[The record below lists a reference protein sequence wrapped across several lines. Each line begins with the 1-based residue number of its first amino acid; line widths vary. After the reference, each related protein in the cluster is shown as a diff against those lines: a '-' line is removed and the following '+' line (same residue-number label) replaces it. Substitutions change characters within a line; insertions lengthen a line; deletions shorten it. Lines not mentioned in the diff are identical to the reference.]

1 LNDTVV
7 SYHTPQGPK
16 GKLITGHLKE
26 FQTNPLDFLT
36 RLATEYG
43 EVAKFRFGPFQN
55 VYLVSDP
62 EMIKQVLVTKQ
73 KHFVKSQDFDALKP
87 ILGEGLLTSEKDF
100 HMRQRRLIQPAF
112 KRSHILNYGQAMID
126 ITADYIDTWQ
136 DGEDRIIT
144 HDMMSITLGIISKT
158 MFNMDFKEGY
168 DVLWEAIETAMGTAV
183 KRMRT
188 LLQLPLWVPTKSNR
202 EYRNA
207 IQALD
212 EVIYGIIE
220 KRRADP
226 DKHEDM
232 LGILMDA
239 RDDDDGLGM
248 TDREVRDELMT
259 IFLAGHETTANAI
272 SWTLYLL
279 SQHPEVEN
287 KLFEEIN
294 NVIGNRPPT
303 PGDFMKL
310 TYTQDIIW
318 ESMRLFP
325 PAFVT
330 GREVEE
336 QVEINGYQFK
346 KGDVILVSQYVMHR
360 KPEYFHDPQ
369 SFKPER
375 FENNF
380 VKTIPAYAYFP
391 FGGGPRVCIGN
402 HFALM
407 EAVLVLVTIA
417 QRYKLRLAPDHH
429 EVKPYPSITLRPK
442 RGLRMIVEERNE
454 IGLQPDAAEA

>member
-1 LNDTVV
+1 LSNRVV
-7 SYHTPQGPK
+7 SNHTPLGPK
-16 GKLITGHLKE
+16 GKLLTGHLKE
-26 FQTNPLDFLT
+26 FQTDPLDFLT

-43 EVAKFRFGPFQN
+43 DVAKFRFGPFQN

-62 EMIKQVLVTKQ
+62 DMIKQVLVSKQ
-73 KHFVKSQDFDALKP
+73 KHFVKSKDFHALKP
-87 ILGEGLLTSEKDF
+87 IIGEGLLTSDKDF

-112 KRSHILNYGQAMID
+112 KRSHIINYGQDMID
-126 ITADYIDTWQ
+126 ITADYIDAWI
-136 DGEDRIIT
+136 DGEERIIT
-144 HDMMSITLGIISKT
+144 QDMMNITLGIISKT
-158 MFNMDFKEGY
+158 MFSMDFKEGY
-168 DVLWEAIETAMGTAV
+168 DVLGGPIETAMRIAV

-202 EYRNA
+202 EHKKA
-207 IQALD
+207 IQTLD
-212 EVIYGIIE
+212 DVVYAIIE
-220 KRRADP
+220 KRREDSEKP
-226 DKHEDM
+226 EDM

-239 RDDDDGLGM
+239 RDEDDGLGM
-248 TDREVRDELMT
+248 PDRQVRDELMT

-272 SWTLYLL
+272 SWTLFLL
-279 SQHPEVEN
+279 SQHPEIEN

-294 NVIGNRPPT
+294 TVIGNRPPS

-310 TYTQDIIW
+310 TYAQNIIW

-325 PAFVT
+325 PAFVS
-330 GREVEE
+330 GRSAEE
-336 QVEINGYQFK
+336 DVEINGYKFK
-346 KGDVILVSQYVMHR
+346 KGDMVMVSQYVMHR
-360 KPEYFHDPQ
+360 KPEYFHDPL

-407 EAVLVLVTIA
+407 EAVLVLSTIA
-417 QRYKLRLAPDHH
+417 QRYKLRLAPNHH
-429 EVKPYPSITLRPK
+429 EVKPYPSITLRPR
-442 RGLRMIVEERNE
+442 RGLRMIVEKRNE
-454 IGLQPDAAEA
+454 FDHQPEVAEA